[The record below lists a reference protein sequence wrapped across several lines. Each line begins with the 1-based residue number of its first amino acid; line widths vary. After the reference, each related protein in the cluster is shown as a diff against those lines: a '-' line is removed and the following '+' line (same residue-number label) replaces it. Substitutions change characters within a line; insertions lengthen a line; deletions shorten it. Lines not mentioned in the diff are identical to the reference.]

1 MDKKQL
7 RLDLQGKLLAIEET
21 QRTKKSVSACDKL
34 IEIPQ
39 YKNASVVMMF
49 LSLPHEVDTAEAILH
64 AWQQGKTVAVPKVSW
79 QQRRMIPVEIHTL
92 ETEFST
98 ETAGLRNPLMGVP
111 LPYENID
118 LVVIP
123 GLAFDKQGNRL
134 GRGGSYYD
142 GFLAHPQLKAVKCGL
157 AFDEQIVD
165 SIPVED
171 HDVPVDSLVT
181 DRQYIVFD
189 DRQGD

>member
-7 RLDLQGKLLAIEET
+7 RLDLQGTLLAIEEP
-21 QRTKKSVSACDKL
+21 QRTKKSVSACDRL

-39 YKNASVVMMF
+39 FKSASVVMMF

-92 ETEFST
+92 ETDFSM

-123 GLAFDKQGNRL
+123 GLAFDKKGNRL

-157 AFDEQIVD
+157 AFDEQIID

-171 HDVPVDSLVT
+171 HDVPVDTLVT
-181 DRQYIVFD
+181 DRQYIVFN
-189 DRQGD
+189 DREGD

>member
-21 QRTKKSVSACDKL
+21 QRAKKSISACDKL
-34 IEIPQ
+34 IETPQ
-39 YKNASVVMMF
+39 FKNASVVMMF

-92 ETEFST
+92 ETEFTT

-123 GLAFDKQGNRL
+123 GLAFDRKGNRL

-142 GFLAHPQLKAVKCGL
+142 GFLAHQQLKAVKCGL

-181 DRQYIVFD
+181 DSQYIVFND
-189 DRQGD
+189 GQGD

>member
-7 RLDLQGKLLAIEET
+7 RLDLQGKLLAIEEP
-21 QRTKKSVSACDKL
+21 QRTKKSVSACDRL

-39 YKNASVVMMF
+39 FKNASVVMMF

-64 AWQQGKTVAVPKVSW
+64 AWQQGKTVAVPKISW

-92 ETEFST
+92 ETEFSM

-123 GLAFDKQGNRL
+123 GLGFDKQGNRL

-165 SIPVED
+165 SIPVEE
-171 HDVPVDSLVT
+171 HDVPVDTLVT
-181 DRQYIVFD
+181 DRQCIVFNN
-189 DRQGD
+189 REGD